1 MENTITK
8 KKQYKKLGFTYL
20 DTAEIVKSLKKVMAN
35 YQLLYFKLRN
45 FHWNVEGPDF
55 FELHEEFENDYN
67 RIKVN
72 IDDIAERIRV
82 FGLKPGMNM
91 EDVLSQADIKEPK
104 KDLSALDMVRE
115 LIHDFETIHGSLL
128 DALNASLETGDS
140 ATELLINEMI
150 QSLEKR
156 YWMYTAWCK

>member
-1 MENTITK
+1 MENTAIQ

-20 DTAEIVKSLKKVMAN
+20 DTAEIVTSLKKTMAN
-35 YQLLYFKLRN
+35 YQMLYFKLRN

-91 EDVLSQADIKEPK
+91 SDVIEQSDIKEPK
-104 KDLSALDMVRE
+104 TKMSAMDMVRE
-115 LIHDFETIHGSLL
+115 LIHDYETVHDSLL
-128 DALNASLETGDS
+128 DSLNASLETGDS
-140 ATELLINEMI
+140 ATEYMINKMI
-150 QSLEKR
+150 KRLEKR
-156 YWMYTAWCK
+156 YWMYTSWCK